1 MKELRAEL
9 NYSASTRQI
18 QESRIYTVQ
27 DKEISRTLQ
36 SAQFLEKT
44 HWREPNPWTGTWFE
58 NLRDLFEFISFDLFL
73 GKRVRPV
80 KCDRVLFQISTKT
93 SLQNFLKQRKS

>member
-44 HWREPNPWTGTWFE
+44 H
-58 NLRDLFEFISFDLFL
+58 
-73 GKRVRPV
+73 
-80 KCDRVLFQISTKT
+80 
-93 SLQNFLKQRKS
+93 